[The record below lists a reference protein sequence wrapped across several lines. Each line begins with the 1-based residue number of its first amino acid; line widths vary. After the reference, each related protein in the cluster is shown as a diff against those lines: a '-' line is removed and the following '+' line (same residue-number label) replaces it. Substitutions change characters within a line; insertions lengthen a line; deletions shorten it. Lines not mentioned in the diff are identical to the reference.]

1 MEINLEEVSKIYE
14 ITDAELRMT
23 QAHIIEM
30 MLHGKVPSTNPIAI
44 FDIGPAGSGKTG
56 LNGYAVS
63 QFPNNNIIVVNNDEL
78 KPFYPKADE
87 ISKIYPEHYIKV
99 TNEASK
105 VWTDELMNAAING
118 KYNVLY
124 EGTGRK
130 IKIFERMISK
140 MKRQGYKIIVRAMA
154 VDELNCLMSIIERY
168 EYQVQQKGWGRLV
181 SLETFYKAYNN
192 EMLDTIDAFEKSSDI
207 SLVEVYMRGT
217 TPSQPVKIYGSESKE
232 FHSARAAVITGREM
246 DKKTADDYYKTC
258 FTNRT
263 ANFERTPEE
272 KEILEHINSLYS
284 LCQDRGDEEK

>member
-130 IKIFERMISK
+130 IKIFERMISE

-168 EYQVQQKGWGRLV
+168 ECQVQQKGWGRLV
-181 SLETFYKAYNN
+181 SLETFYKAYSN
-192 EMLDTIDAFEKSSDI
+192 EMLDTLDAFEKSSDI
-207 SLVEVYMRGT
+207 SLVEVYMRGQN
-217 TPSQPVKIYGSESKE
+217 PSQPVKIYGSGSKK
-232 FHSARAAVITGREM
+232 FNSARSAVIAGREM

-284 LCQDRGDEEK
+284 LCKDRGDEEK

>member
-1 MEINLEEVSKIYE
+1 MEINLEEVSKLYG
-14 ITDAELRMT
+14 ITDKELRAT
-23 QAHIIEM
+23 QAHIVEM
-30 MLHGKVPSTNPIAI
+30 MLHGKVPSNNPTAI

-130 IKIFERMISK
+130 IKIFERMISE

-168 EYQVQQKGWGRLV
+168 GYQVQQKGWGRLV
-181 SLETFYKAYNN
+181 SLETFYKAYSN
-192 EMLDTIDAFEKSSDI
+192 EMLDTLDAFEKSSDI
-207 SLVEVYMRGT
+207 SLVIDTAARLAFRRNIGKITMALLEEAVANT
-217 TPSQPVKIYGSESKE
+217 KPSLTIEQIKQHEAIRDRFEGNKP
-232 FHSARAAVITGREM
+232 
-246 DKKTADDYYKTC
+246 KKT
-258 FTNRT
+258 
-263 ANFERTPEE
+263 ER
-272 KEILEHINSLYS
+272 
-284 LCQDRGDEEK
+284 RRVGF